1 MRFRPTR
8 PFALLLL
15 GGLAAAGT
23 ASSPSFAQTIEMTPA
38 PAARVPGTLPD
49 RGQSM
54 ASVEAR
60 FGVPDSRSAA
70 VGQPPIT
77 RWSYPNFTV
86 YFEYDHV
93 VHAVAATA
101 ARSSVATL

>member
-15 GGLAAAGT
+15 GGLAAVGMAP
-23 ASSPSFAQTIEMTPA
+23 SPSLAQTLEMTPA

-86 YFEYDHV
+86 YFEHDHV
-93 VHAVAATA
+93 VHAVAATT
-101 ARSSVATL
+101 ARARVATL